1 MDNTPTLRLLLA
13 DRDAGFTRIFQERFR
28 ALAGHTVTIDT
39 CTAGADLVERFY
51 AQPYDLVFLDL
62 ALPGLEPKDLL
73 SRLSQTSLPLPVVAL
88 SSEHN
93 TRPVVEAMKLGVLDH
108 LMKEDFAT
116 LDLAGFVGRLRE
128 TFRLRRENAE
138 LLQIN
143 QMKNDFLATISHELR
158 TPLTSILGLSE
169 ILLAG
174 RMGPLVPRQS
184 ESLKKIIE
192 QSQNLAKLIN
202 QLLDVQDI
210 VQERMRL
217 DFRPLSLAEI
227 TQARGEA
234 VEPLFKQKGVSL
246 RVEPMDDRLIFQGD
260 REAVDKVL
268 EHVLLNALKF
278 TPAKGLVLV
287 SAKAL
292 PPRSIQLS
300 VLDTGQGIPNEAL
313 PYVFQ
318 KFFHAD
324 QSLTRAYGG
333 LGLGLA
339 YCKHVVEALGGRIWV
354 ESAGVGKGTRVNMT
368 FPQAGLK
375 GVDNGKSLKTVLW
388 VDDNPNMLEL
398 IEVGFTAL
406 PTNVKLLTCRSGTAA
421 LESAN
426 TRPPDLIVLDI
437 MMPDMNGLEVLDRL
451 QKNEKTRKVPVMVV
465 SGYREAAQEAVGR
478 GAVDYFLKPFRV
490 PEMLEKIRHH
500 LGLPK
505 EP

>member
-1 MDNTPTLRLLLA
+1 
-13 DRDAGFTRIFQERFR
+13 
-28 ALAGHTVTIDT
+28 
-39 CTAGADLVERFY
+39 
-51 AQPYDLVFLDL
+51 
-62 ALPGLEPKDLL
+62 
-73 SRLSQTSLPLPVVAL
+73 
-88 SSEHN
+88 
-93 TRPVVEAMKLGVLDH
+93 
-108 LMKEDFAT
+108 
-116 LDLAGFVGRLRE
+116 
-128 TFRLRRENAE
+128 
-138 LLQIN
+138 
-143 QMKNDFLATISHELR
+143 
-158 TPLTSILGLSE
+158 
-169 ILLAG
+169 
-174 RMGPLVPRQS
+174 
-184 ESLKKIIE
+184 LKKIIE

>member
-62 ALPGLEPKDLL
+62 ALPGLDPKDLL

-354 ESAGVGKGTRVNMT
+354 ESAGVGKGTR
-368 FPQAGLK
+368 
-375 GVDNGKSLKTVLW
+375 
-388 VDDNPNMLEL
+388 
-398 IEVGFTAL
+398 
-406 PTNVKLLTCRSGTAA
+406 
-421 LESAN
+421 
-426 TRPPDLIVLDI
+426 
-437 MMPDMNGLEVLDRL
+437 
-451 QKNEKTRKVPVMVV
+451 
-465 SGYREAAQEAVGR
+465 
-478 GAVDYFLKPFRV
+478 
-490 PEMLEKIRHH
+490 
-500 LGLPK
+500 
-505 EP
+505 

>member
-1 MDNTPTLRLLLA
+1 
-13 DRDAGFTRIFQERFR
+13 ERFR

-62 ALPGLEPKDLL
+62 ALPGLDPKDLL

>member
-62 ALPGLEPKDLL
+62 ALPGLDPKDLL

-375 GVDNGKSLKTVLW
+375 GVDN
-388 VDDNPNMLEL
+388 
-398 IEVGFTAL
+398 
-406 PTNVKLLTCRSGTAA
+406 
-421 LESAN
+421 
-426 TRPPDLIVLDI
+426 
-437 MMPDMNGLEVLDRL
+437 
-451 QKNEKTRKVPVMVV
+451 
-465 SGYREAAQEAVGR
+465 
-478 GAVDYFLKPFRV
+478 
-490 PEMLEKIRHH
+490 
-500 LGLPK
+500 
-505 EP
+505 

>member
-62 ALPGLEPKDLL
+62 ALPGLDPKDLL

-437 MMPDMNGLEVLDRL
+437 MMPDMNGL
-451 QKNEKTRKVPVMVV
+451 
-465 SGYREAAQEAVGR
+465 
-478 GAVDYFLKPFRV
+478 
-490 PEMLEKIRHH
+490 
-500 LGLPK
+500 
-505 EP
+505 

>member
-62 ALPGLEPKDLL
+62 ALPGLDPKDLL

-184 ESLKKIIE
+184 DSLKKIIE